1 MDGLQ
6 GFNRLMTAVMGV
18 VKERGGDAFLAGC
31 PAVGTL
37 YDMYVRY
44 AGEVVEDLKRAQ
56 PTEAALLALERKLQ
70 KIPLPTGRTF
80 ADMTAFVKAM
90 TRAFGK
96 TK

>member
-6 GFNRLMTAVMGV
+6 GFNRLMMAVMGV
-18 VKERGGDAFLAGC
+18 VKERGGDDFLAGC
-31 PAVGTL
+31 QAVVTL
-37 YDMYVRY
+37 YDMYARY

-70 KIPLPTGRTF
+70 KIPLPTSRTF